1 MSVAYLS
8 TAILYATEDRNFYRV
23 FEALGVENDRCILV
37 LAAHE
42 PVSRGHG
49 IVAA

>member
-1 MSVAYLS
+1 VL
-8 TAILYATEDRNFYRV
+8 
-23 FEALGVENDRCILV
+23 EALGVENDRYILV

-49 IVAA
+49 IVAACIGT